1 MLDTRSLRHFVA
13 VAQELHFGRAAR
25 RLNISQPPL
34 SISIRQLEER
44 MGAAL
49 FVRNQRSVELTPA
62 GRVLLN
68 KALLILEELENA
80 VSAAQAA
87 AKGYHGVL
95 RIGYTAASAYEAV
108 PRVIAAYQQRY
119 PLVELELLEMVS
131 TEQIVALRQQRLDLG
146 VLRPVPIKAPLRSH
160 CLLRE
165 SLVVAVPQ
173 SHPLALCDRIALAD
187 CDGVPFIGFDLRNA
201 PYFNSMVEE
210 ILHHAHV
217 APRFVQR
224 ATQTH
229 AVVAMV
235 AAGLGLALVPE
246 TCTRI
251 RMENLAF
258 KPLHEPPAVGPE
270 VHLCWNRESDSPL
283 IGNFVETAKHALAA
297 QGPDEYGP

>member
-1 MLDTRSLRHFVA
+1 MEADFIH
-13 VAQELHFGRAAR
+13 
-25 RLNISQPPL
+25 
-34 SISIRQLEER
+34 
-44 MGAAL
+44 
-49 FVRNQRSVELTPA
+49 
-62 GRVLLN
+62 
-68 KALLILEELENA
+68 ENA

-108 PRVIAAYQQRY
+108 PRVIAAYRQRY

-160 CLLRE
+160 CPLRE
-165 SLVVAVPQ
+165 SLVVAMPQ
-173 SHPLALCDRIALAD
+173 SHPLALCDRIALSD

-229 AVVAMV
+229 AGGHGGGRPGPGPGARDMHTHPHGKPGVQAF
-235 AAGLGLALVPE
+235 ARAPCGRGPRCTCAGTG
-246 TCTRI
+246 
-251 RMENLAF
+251 
-258 KPLHEPPAVGPE
+258 
-270 VHLCWNRESDSPL
+270 NRTPR
-283 IGNFVETAKHALAA
+283 
-297 QGPDEYGP
+297 

>member
-1 MLDTRSLRHFVA
+1 MLDTRLLRHFVA

-34 SISIRQLEER
+34 SISIRRLEEHI
-44 MGAAL
+44 GAPL
-49 FVRNQRSVELTPA
+49 LLRNQRSVELTPA
-62 GRVLLN
+62 GRVLLD
-68 KALLILEELENA
+68 KALPILEALENA
-80 VSAAQAA
+80 VSAAQSA
-87 AKGYHGVL
+87 AKGYDGLL

-108 PRVIAAYQQRY
+108 PRVIAAYQQRF

-131 TEQIVALRQQRLDLG
+131 TEQIAALRQQRIDLG
-146 VLRPVPIKAPLRSH
+146 VLRPVSIKAPLRSH
-160 CLLRE
+160 RLLRE

-173 SHPLALCDRIALAD
+173 SHPLALSESVALAD
-187 CDGVPFIGFDLRNA
+187 CDGLPFIGFDLRHA

-210 ILHHAHV
+210 ALHLARV

-235 AAGLGLALVPE
+235 AAGLGIALVPE
-246 TCTRI
+246 TCMRI
-251 RMENLAF
+251 RMDNLAF
-258 KPLHEPPAVGPE
+258 KPLRDAPAAGAE

-283 IGNFVETAKHALAA
+283 IGHFVETAKQVLQA
-297 QGPDEYGP
+297 PDAGLRGA

>member
-1 MLDTRSLRHFVA
+1 MEADFIH
-13 VAQELHFGRAAR
+13 
-25 RLNISQPPL
+25 
-34 SISIRQLEER
+34 
-44 MGAAL
+44 
-49 FVRNQRSVELTPA
+49 
-62 GRVLLN
+62 
-68 KALLILEELENA
+68 ENA

-95 RIGYTAASAYEAV
+95 RIGYTAAAAYEAV
-108 PRVIAAYQQRY
+108 PRVIAAYRQRY

-146 VLRPVPIKAPLRSH
+146 VLRPVSIKAPLRSH

-173 SHPLALCDRIALAD
+173 SHPLALCDRIALSD

-258 KPLHEPPAVGPE
+258 KPLREPPAVGPE
-270 VHLCWNRESDSPL
+270 VHLCWNRESDSPADQPFR
-283 IGNFVETAKHALAA
+283 GNRQARAAGAWPGRTPLSQAATHCAAAARTQLRPARLAR
-297 QGPDEYGP
+297 

>member
-44 MGAAL
+44 MGIAL

-68 KALLILEELENA
+68 KALLILEALENA

-119 PLVELELLEMVS
+119 PLVELELLEMIS
-131 TEQIVALRQQRLDLG
+131 TEQVAALRQQRIDLG

-160 CLLRE
+160 RLLRE

-173 SHPLALCDRIALAD
+173 SHPLALRKRIALAD
-187 CDGVPFIGFDLRNA
+187 LDGQPFIGFDLRHA
-201 PYFNSMVEE
+201 PYFNAMVEGV
-210 ILHHAHV
+210 LHHARV
-217 APRFVQR
+217 APRLVQR

-229 AVVAMV
+229 AVVALV

-251 RMENLAF
+251 SMNNLTF
-258 KPLHEPPAVGPE
+258 KPLHKPPAAGPE

-283 IGNFVETAKHALAA
+283 IDNFVETAQHALEAL
-297 QGPDEYGP
+297 GPQAHGL